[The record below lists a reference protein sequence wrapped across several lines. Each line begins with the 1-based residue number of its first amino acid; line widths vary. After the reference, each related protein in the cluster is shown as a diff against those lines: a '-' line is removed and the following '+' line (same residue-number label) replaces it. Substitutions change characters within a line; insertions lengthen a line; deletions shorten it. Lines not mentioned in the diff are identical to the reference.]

1 MGSAEGACIAARWS
15 TPVAGASVG
24 SAVTTDSPPR
34 IEDLALL
41 SDCHVAALVD
51 RSLTVVWMCS
61 PRFDSPSVFGRLLDP
76 EAGHSGIAV
85 AGATE
90 TTRRYLTDT
99 LVLQTEV
106 TARTGTLRVVD
117 ALAAG
122 PNPSGHD
129 LCAQPPG
136 VLVRR
141 LECVSGTVDI
151 VLDHA
156 PRPEYGRVVPL
167 LERDDGGVR
176 ARGGPTRVVLSAPWQ
191 VELHQDRAIASATLQ
206 AGQVA
211 HIGIEVAALTDP
223 QPPHRDQEELAA
235 LLDETVE
242 AWQRWSDQHQAYQ
255 GHHRDLVHHS
265 GRVLQALTYRPTHGI
280 VAAPTT
286 SLPEQL
292 GGERNWD
299 YRYTWLRDA
308 SWTLSA
314 LWHAACPDEA
324 VDFFHYVTWSTA
336 GRAASG
342 RAQIMYGI
350 GGEHDL
356 TERTLSHLSGYDDS
370 RPVRVG
376 NDAWDQDQ
384 LDIYGELLDAAH
396 RLRDQLVDATDQAVQ
411 FLRQMADIAARRW
424 QEPDQGI
431 WEVRGR
437 PQRFLHSALMCWVA
451 LDRAVD
457 LIDVLDPE
465 DGGQWWRAEA
475 EAVREALLS
484 QGWNDELGAFTQ
496 TLGGDQLDAAALMVP
511 LVGFLPADDPR
522 VLSTIAA
529 IERDL
534 VDDRGLVRR
543 YHTDTGV
550 DGVAGDEGAFLLCTF
565 WLAQALAQA
574 GEVERARTYFDRAAG
589 SANDV
594 GLLAE
599 EVDAATGRLLG
610 NFPQAFSHVG
620 LIHAARVLDAAQQ
633 QQAEEL

>member
-1 MGSAEGACIAARWS
+1 M
-15 TPVAGASVG
+15 TAS
-24 SAVTTDSPPR
+24 SQQPP

-41 SDCHVAALVD
+41 SDCHIAALVD
-51 RSLTVVWMCS
+51 RNLTVVWMCS

-76 EAGHSGIAV
+76 AAGHTGILV
-85 AGATE
+85 AGAIGNS
-90 TTRRYLTDT
+90 RRYLTDT

-106 TARTGTLRVVD
+106 TTPTGVLRVTD
-117 ALAAG
+117 ALASG

-129 LCAQPPG
+129 LCAQPAG

-141 LECVSGTVDI
+141 LECLSGIVD
-151 VLDHA
+151 VEVEHA
-156 PRPEYGRVVPL
+156 PRPEYGLVVPVL
-167 LERDDGGVR
+167 LRENGEVR
-176 ARGGPTRVVLSAPWQ
+176 ARGGPTRVLLITPWQ
-191 VELHQDRAIASATLQ
+191 ASLQQGRATASATMQ
-206 AGQVA
+206 AGDVA
-211 HIGIEVAALTDP
+211 HVGIEVAALTDP
-223 QPPHRDQEELAA
+223 PPPHREQEELAA
-235 LLDETVE
+235 LLDETVA
-242 AWQRWSDQHQAYQ
+242 AWQRWSDQHQAYE
-255 GHHRDLVHHS
+255 GEHRDLVHHS

-286 SLPEQL
+286 SLPEQI

-336 GRAASG
+336 GAASG
-342 RAQIMYGI
+342 RAQIMFGV

-356 TERTLSHLSGYDDS
+356 TERTLPHLAGYQDS

-376 NDAWDQDQ
+376 NNAWNQVQ

-396 RLRDQLVDATDQAVQ
+396 RLRDQLDDPPRHVAQ

-424 QEPDQGI
+424 REPDQGI
-431 WEVRGR
+431 WEVRGG

-457 LIDVLDPE
+457 LVDVLDPD
-465 DGGQWWRAEA
+465 DGGQLWRTEA

-484 QGWNDELGAFTQ
+484 EGWNPEVGSFTQ
-496 TLGGDQLDAAALMVP
+496 TLDGDQLDAAALMVP
-511 LVGFLPADDPR
+511 LVGFLPADDSR

-534 VDDRGLVRR
+534 VDARGLVRR
-543 YHTDTGV
+543 YRTETGA
-550 DGVAGDEGAFLLCTF
+550 DGVSGDEGAFLLCTF
-565 WLAQALAQA
+565 WLAQALAKA
-574 GEVERARTYFDRAAG
+574 GEVERAQAYFDRACG

-599 EVDAATGRLLG
+599 EVDADSGRLLG

-620 LIHAARVLDAAQQ
+620 LIHAARALDEARDAISD
-633 QQAEEL
+633 AS